1 MTTRGGLQGRPLFD
15 ALHKRCR
22 VWWPLEAQW
31 YSGTVAHWMAA
42 APSGEP
48 AAVGVVCGG
57 RGWFL
62 LVYDDGEHEWLQLP
76 DSTVVIGSRAA
87 LPALPSCP
95 PKVPATP
102 AIARSPCPPFLYS
115 CRHAAPPFTP
125 RNAACP

>member
-62 LVYDDGEHEWLQLP
+62 V
-76 DSTVVIGSRAA
+76 RALSATIRVERGAGRA
-87 LPALPSCP
+87 L
-95 PKVPATP
+95 
-102 AIARSPCPPFLYS
+102 
-115 CRHAAPPFTP
+115 
-125 RNAACP
+125 